1 MYPKYR
7 MAVMTLGVLAILISG
22 TGPAAQSAISLNIAN
37 LDFSYDPDKGASLS
51 VFGIPVIGGSS
62 FWVVKTGWT
71 GHIYGAPLQ
80 PDLLSEATIENV
92 ANGKRI
98 TLHHYLSPIETS
110 PFIGTETYTLYRSN
124 VVKVALEFTY
134 TGTDSAIYEW
144 KLGEIKPLPII
155 GQPWRAT
162 FGTNEQSGTIPLI
175 ATSNDFGA
183 SMIAKAF
190 DRIQID
196 SRLGQFSIDPG
207 SSTPLSFSDYR
218 KNYWATTTNPYFWLG
233 MTGTAIERNR
243 TYSHEVT
250 LRFPSSLNSGA
261 TISHPAP
268 HAANVQSA
276 SNARTPNRNPQYI
289 TPTPKSLEFT
299 SELFPLRTSLPLY
312 LGEGP
317 SDEDRQAIAFFTDEM
332 RDVYG
337 IEVTWT
343 ESAPAAGETP
353 KGCILLGEPDRF
365 PLPST
370 LCQEAGLAL
379 PSDPEGYILSVDSQ
393 RCAIAASQSR
403 GLSYGLMSLL
413 QLIHIDAEG
422 LSFKGANIR
431 DYPSLSMRGV
441 HCLSGKNAGGQIA
454 KAVRT
459 LMARHKMNT
468 LIWECEYLKWDSH
481 PEIHHSTYGMDKSDA
496 LQVIDAARDH
506 FIEIIPLVQS
516 LGHCEWIFAN
526 GQNLDLAEDP
536 ASPHAYCPTNPD
548 TYTFIFSVFQEA
560 IEFFQPRV
568 FHIGHDEVAMSG
580 RFPWRSLSSGKT
592 ETELIMEDIEKLY
605 DWFTDQNLEVMM
617 WGDTLLWTTE
627 ASGAALAP
635 SLADAQARRQRL
647 PKDVLIADWHYD
659 ASEPEEYISLDVFR
673 NEGFTAAGAS
683 WYNQNNI
690 RNLAKA
696 CVDKQA
702 EGLIQTTWAGF
713 NFSID
718 NNPGSWYQ
726 YWAYLW
732 AAEHAWSGQNTPE
745 SELPFIAADRFA
757 ELWGEVKP
765 LLQTKTGMLLDLEP
779 LCNRRLD
786 DTENLDG
793 WAGYGTGL
801 DLSSFPKDQSIFGE
815 TRFRIGANAERQS
828 ALMLAGKI
836 NPAGAYPGEVE
847 IQLPVPRPVP
857 EVHFLLTAP
866 FSSTDGS
873 QAGNIEFLYEDGSS
887 SLLSLVYGNNLFA
900 FDDLRTGSSTI
911 RMAWQG
917 TSSLGHVLAVR
928 DLSWTNPQPDKP
940 IQAIVLRSDST
951 EAAPTV
957 LAITAVADLGTVNWG
972 VQ

>member
-7 MAVMTLGVLAILISG
+7 MAVMTLGVLAVLISG
-22 TGPAAQSAISLNIAN
+22 TGTIAQSAINLDVAN
-37 LDFSYDPDKGASLS
+37 LDFSYDPDAGASLS

-80 PDLLSEATIENV
+80 PKLLSEATIQNV
-92 ANGKRI
+92 VGGKRI

-110 PFIGTETYTLYRSN
+110 PFVGTETYTLLQSN
-124 VVKVALEFTY
+124 VVKVTLEFTY

-144 KLGEIKPLPII
+144 KLGEIEPLPII

-162 FGTNEQSGTIPLI
+162 FGTGEQSGTIPLI
-175 ATSNDFGA
+175 ATHSDFGA

-190 DRIQID
+190 DLIQID
-196 SRLGQFSIDPG
+196 SRLGQFSIDPS

-218 KNYWATTTNPYFWLG
+218 KNYWATSTNPYFWLG
-233 MTGTAIERNR
+233 MTSTAIERNR

-250 LRFPSSLNSGA
+250 FRFPSSLDSGA

-268 HAANVQSA
+268 HAANVQSV
-276 SNARTPNRNPQYI
+276 SDARIPNRDPQYI
-289 TPTPKSLEFT
+289 LPTPKSLDFT
-299 SELFPLRTSLPLY
+299 SGMFPLRSSLPLY
-312 LGEGP
+312 LGDRP
-317 SDEDRQAIAFFTDEM
+317 SDEDRQAILFFTDEM

-337 IEVTWT
+337 IEIALH
-343 ESAPAAGETP
+343 ESVPPSGETAA
-353 KGCILLGEPDRF
+353 GCILIGEPDRF
-365 PLPST
+365 PLPAT

-379 PSDPEGYILSVDSQ
+379 PLNPEGYVLSVDSR
-393 RCAIAASQSR
+393 RCAIAASQPQ
-403 GLSYGLMSLL
+403 GLFYGLMSLL
-413 QLIHIDAEG
+413 QLIRIDTKG
-422 LSFKGANIR
+422 LSFKGAAIR
-431 DYPSLSMRGV
+431 DYPSLSTRGV

-468 LIWECEYLKWDSH
+468 LVWECEYLKWDSH
-481 PEIHHSTYGMDKSDA
+481 PEIHKASYGMDKSDA
-496 LQVIDAARDH
+496 LQVIDAAREN

-526 GQNLDLAEDP
+526 GQHLDLAEDP
-536 ASPHAYCPTNPD
+536 DTPFAYCPTNPD
-548 TYTFIFSVFQEA
+548 TYTFIFSIFQEA
-560 IEFFQPRV
+560 IDFFQPRI

-592 ETELIMEDIEKLY
+592 ETELIMEDIEKLHE
-605 DWFTDQNLEVMM
+605 WFADRDVQIMM

-659 ASEPEEYISLDVFR
+659 PSEPEDFISLDVFR
-673 NEGFTAAGAS
+673 NAGFTAFGAS

-718 NNPGSWYQ
+718 HNPGSWYQ

-732 AAEHAWSGQNTPE
+732 AAEQAWSGKNTPE
-745 SELPFIAADRFA
+745 SELPFVASERFS
-757 ELWGEVKP
+757 ELWGESKP
-765 LLQTKTGMLLDLEP
+765 LLHTKTGLLLDLEP
-779 LCNRRLD
+779 LSNRRLD
-786 DTENLDG
+786 DTANRDG
-793 WAGYGTGL
+793 WAGYGSGL
-801 DLSSFPKDQSIFGE
+801 DLSSFPKDRSVFGE
-815 TRFRIGANAERQS
+815 TRFRIGTNAKGQS

-836 NPAGAYPGEVE
+836 NPSGVYPDEVQ
-847 IQLPVPRPVP
+847 IHLPVRRHIS
-857 EVHFLLTAP
+857 EIHFLLTSP
-866 FSSTDGS
+866 FSSADGS
-873 QAGNIEFLYEDGSS
+873 QAGEIEFLYEDGSS
-887 SLLSLVYGNNLFA
+887 RLQSLVYGDNLFA
-900 FDDLRTGSSTI
+900 FDDLRTGSDTTK
-911 RMAWQG
+911 MAWKG

-928 DLSWTNPQPDKP
+928 DLTWANPQPDKP
-940 IQAIVLRSDST
+940 IQAILLRSDST